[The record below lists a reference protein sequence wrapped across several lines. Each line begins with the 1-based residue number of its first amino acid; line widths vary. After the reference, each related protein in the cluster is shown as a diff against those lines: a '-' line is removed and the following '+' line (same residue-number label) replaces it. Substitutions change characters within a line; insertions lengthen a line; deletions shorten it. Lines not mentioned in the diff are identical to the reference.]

1 MFTTGSGVKMQL
13 SKRQEKA
20 QVKDVEL
27 RFIKRTRSLC
37 PECLEKL
44 DAVLKERDDK
54 VTIEKDCPR
63 HGHFEDV
70 YWSSYEQYL
79 RAQKYAKPGIKPS
92 IPKTQTTKGCPHD
105 CGLCPKHKNN
115 TILAVIDIT
124 NLCNA
129 HCPTCFASADK
140 KKKYIYEPTIEQIDY
155 MLDSIAGDVKA
166 MQLTGGEP
174 TLRPDL
180 REIVL
185 HAKLRGIN
193 HIELN
198 TNGIAFAS
206 PKGVELTK
214 SLESMFGDESEKK
227 GLSTVY
233 LKFNGF
239 SRSTWEATTGDSN
252 WGPIPLRAVE
262 NIKKA
267 YNDMRRSPGVMLI
280 PTVIN
285 GVNNYEAGDIIDY
298 AIKNSY
304 VVRGV
309 NFQPVS
315 FAGSMSAQD
324 LKKKRYTLPDLL
336 KDIAE
341 QSQGDIKVN
350 DFYPISCVSPFA
362 ETVWYWKGRGL
373 PGFTT
378 HPGCGAMTA
387 LFIEDGNVVPVTRY
401 INLDRFF
408 VSLGKAAAYYK
419 EGKKSK
425 GKLYL
430 FKAFTGVKLRP
441 GIRTF
446 LSLVKDVVADTNNW
460 KALGQLLLH
469 MVFIGAMH
477 FMDKYNFDLERVQLC
492 PIHQI
497 LPDGTRVPFCSYQT
511 IHRPT
516 MERKFSV
523 SVKEWKERRNL
534 QRLEEPSMSLSKVGK
549 LSQ

>member
-1 MFTTGSGVKMQL
+1 MIKQTKLYSVKIIYPY
-13 SKRQEKA
+13 
-20 QVKDVEL
+20 VGEL
-27 RFIKRTRSLC
+27 PSMREIKQTQSLC
-37 PECLEKL
+37 PECLRVVP
-44 DAVLKERDDK
+44 ASRIVRNGK
-54 VTIEKDCPR
+54 VYLVKNCEE
-63 HGHFEDV
+63 HGRFEDI
-70 YWSSYEQYL
+70 YWSSYDQYL
-79 RAQKYAKPGIKPS
+79 RANRYWRPGVEPPIRQA
-92 IPKTQTTKGCPHD
+92 QTRRGCPYD
-105 CGLCPKHKNN
+105 CGLCPNHKNN

-140 KKKYIYEPTIEQIDY
+140 KKEYIYEPTIEQIDY

-180 REIVL
+180 HEIIL

-206 PKGVELTK
+206 SKGTELTK

-239 SRSTWEATTGDSN
+239 SRSTWEATTGDPN

-262 NIKKA
+262 NITKG
-267 YNDMRRSPGVMLI
+267 YNDMRRSPGVMLV

-285 GVNNYEAGDIIDY
+285 GINNHEIGDIIEY

-324 LKKKRYTLPDLL
+324 LEKRRYTLPDLL
-336 KDIAE
+336 KDIEE
-341 QSQGDIKVN
+341 QTKGDIKTD

-378 HPGCGAMTA
+378 HQHCGAMTA
-387 LFIEDGNVVPVTRY
+387 LFVEDGDVIPVTKY
-401 INLDRFF
+401 ISLDRFF
-408 VSLGKAAAYYK
+408 TSLRKAAAYYK
-419 EGKKSK
+419 EGKKTR
-425 GKLYL
+425 GKLHL
-430 FKAFTGVKLRP
+430 IRAFTGVKPRP
-441 GIRTF
+441 GIGPL
-446 LSLVKDVVADTNNW
+446 LSLVKDVAGDANNW
-460 KALGQLLLH
+460 RALGQLLLH

-477 FMDKYNFDLERVQLC
+477 FMDKHNFDLERVQLC

-497 LPDGTRVPFCSYQT
+497 LPDGARVPFCSYQT
-511 IHRPT
+511 IHRPI
-516 MERKFSV
+516 MEKKFSI
-523 SVKEWKERRNL
+523 SLKEWKERRNI
-534 QRLEEPSMSLSKVGK
+534 QQIEEHPLPLTKVD
-549 LSQ
+549 Q

>member
-1 MFTTGSGVKMQL
+1 MKH
-13 SKRQEKA
+13 
-20 QVKDVEL
+20 
-27 RFIKRTRSLC
+27 IKNTDSLC
-37 PECLEKL
+37 QECL
-44 DAVLKERDDK
+44 K
-54 VTIEKDCPR
+54 VVPAEI
-63 HGHFEDV
+63 FEDQGRV
-70 YWSSYEQYL
+70 FIRKKCNEHGEFKDIYWSSYDQYL
-79 RAQKYAKPGIKPS
+79 RANKYWSPGAEP
-92 IPKTQTTKGCPHD
+92 PARQAQTRKGCPYD
-105 CGLCPKHKNN
+105 CGLCPEHKND

-140 KKKYIYEPTIEQIDY
+140 KKEYIYEPTIEQIDY

-180 REIVL
+180 HEIIL

-206 PKGVELTK
+206 PKGAELTK

-227 GLSTVY
+227 GLSTIY

-239 SRSTWEATTGDSN
+239 SRSTWEATTGDPN

-267 YNDMRRSPGVMLI
+267 YNDMRRSPGVMLV

-285 GVNNYEAGDIIDY
+285 GVNNHEIGDIIDY

-324 LKKKRYTLPDLL
+324 LQKNRYTLPDLL
-336 KDIAE
+336 RDIEE
-341 QSQGDIKVN
+341 QTKGDIKAD
-350 DFYPISCVSPFA
+350 DFYPISCISPFA
-362 ETVWYWKGRGL
+362 ETIWHWKGRGL
-373 PGFTT
+373 PAFTT
-378 HPGCGAMTA
+378 HPHCGAMTA
-387 LFIEDGNVVPVTRY
+387 LFINNGNVIPITKY

-408 VSLGKAAAYYK
+408 VSLQKAAAYYK
-419 EGKKSK
+419 EGKKTT

-430 FKAFTGVKLRP
+430 IKAFTGLKP
-441 GIRTF
+441 HPEIRTL
-446 LSLVKDVVADTNNW
+446 LSLMKDVAGDVNNW
-460 KALGQLLLH
+460 GALGQLLLH

-477 FMDKYNFDLERVQLC
+477 FMDKHNFDLERVQLC

-497 LPDGTRVPFCSYQT
+497 LPDGTRIPFCSYQT
-511 IHRPT
+511 IHRPIL
-516 MERKFSV
+516 ERKFSI
-523 SVKEWKERRNL
+523 SAEEWKERRNL
-534 QRLEEPSMSLSKVGK
+534 QRPEEHPMPPEKSRSITL
-549 LSQ
+549 